1 MARRAAPALYELMR
15 RPGAPTTSAS
25 SPAMTG
31 TPRRV
36 GNAPGLPSTFE
47 ISLRRAIVLGI
58 AVVAAVSIAYGIG
71 VKRGSSANTGAP
83 RSGSDAESVSAP
95 SVVSQQTSPVIPAIP
110 GKSSGATGSKT
121 AALVPGTS
129 GSGKSAPVARSATDN
144 KSDPRVK
151 GMFYFVVGH
160 PSSDRRLEMLKF
172 CRDQGLDAYLVA
184 DVNALSRKI
193 IVLPGYRDSSEKSS
207 SEIKA
212 LEAKIKQVG
221 KKWKGNNPGN
231 KDFDDAYPAK
241 AE

>member
-36 GNAPGLPSTFE
+36 GKAPGMPSTFE

>member
-15 RPGAPTTSAS
+15 RPGAPVASSS
-25 SPAMTG
+25 SPAMAG

-47 ISLRRAIVLGI
+47 ISLRRAIVIGI
-58 AVVAAVSIAYGIG
+58 AVVVAVSIAYGLG

-83 RSGSDAESVSAP
+83 RSGSDAESVSPP

-110 GKSSGATGSKT
+110 GKSSGAANSKT
-121 AALVPGTS
+121 AAPVPGTS
-129 GSGKSAPVARSATDN
+129 GSGKSAPAARAATDN

-160 PSSDRRLEMLKF
+160 PSSDRRLEMLNF
-172 CRDQGLDAYLVA
+172 CREQGLDAYLVA

-193 IVLPGYRDSSEKSS
+193 IVLPGYREPSEKSLP
-207 SEIKA
+207 EIKA

-221 KKWKGNNPGN
+221 KKWKGNKPGN

>member
-15 RPGAPTTSAS
+15 RPGAPVASSS
-25 SPAMTG
+25 SPAMAG

-47 ISLRRAIVLGI
+47 ISLRRAIVIGI
-58 AVVAAVSIAYGIG
+58 AVVVAVSIAYGLG

-83 RSGSDAESVSAP
+83 RSGSDAESVSPP

-110 GKSSGATGSKT
+110 GKSSGAANSKT
-121 AALVPGTS
+121 AAPVPGTS
-129 GSGKSAPVARSATDN
+129 GSGKSAPATRAATDN
-144 KSDPRVK
+144 NSDPRVK

-160 PSSDRRLEMLKF
+160 PSSERRVEMLNF
-172 CRDQGLDAYLVA
+172 CREQGLDAYLVA
-184 DVNALSRKI
+184 DVKALSRSI

-221 KKWKGNNPGN
+221 KKWKVKNPGN